1 MIKKLIKSK
10 TKSTIGAAIVV
21 GLASLV
27 SRFIGLVRDK
37 IFAHQ
42 FGASNILDAY
52 YAAFRVPDLV
62 YNLLVVGALSAGF
75 IPVFKQILEEKNKQE
90 AWKVTNGILNIIGIS
105 LVVVCSLLFIF
116 TPQLMQLV
124 VPGFSGEKL
133 DLTITMTR
141 VMFLSPVLL
150 GLSSIAS
157 GVLQACNS
165 FIVYSLTPIVY
176 NIGIIAGALFFV
188 PIMGEIGLAWGVILG
203 ACFHLLIQI
212 PTLLHLGFN
221 YQPIL
226 PWNNK
231 YIKKIGRMMVP
242 RTLGLAANQMNF
254 LVMTSLASTLTA
266 GSLTIFNFAKNIQ
279 YFPVGIIG
287 YSFALA
293 AFPALSEMIA
303 NDNKLEM
310 KQHLIDTARKVLF
323 FVVPITILFL
333 LLRAQIVR
341 VVFGSG
347 EFGWDATIKTADALA
362 YFSMSLFAQS
372 LIPLLIRGFFA
383 VKDTWSP
390 FIIAMISMVVNVGFA
405 LFLKEFYGVAGL
417 AMAFSI
423 SMVVQFALLWVLLRI
438 KMDGLNEIEIVP
450 LAGKISL
457 AGFVMAIITQALKY
471 PLASSVDMQRVWGIF
486 TQGFVA
492 GIVGL
497 GIYLGITYLL
507 DIKEFYEFKASAK
520 KKWMKWTDIENQ
532 IDEPDQV

>member
-1 MIKKLIKSK
+1 MIKKIIKSK
-10 TKSTIGAAIVV
+10 TKSTIGAAIIV
-21 GLASLV
+21 GLSSLV
-27 SRFIGLVRDK
+27 SRFIGLARDK

-42 FGASNILDAY
+42 FGAGNTLDAY

-75 IPVFKQILEEKNKQE
+75 IPVFKEIIEEKSKDE
-90 AWKVTNGILNIIGIS
+90 AWNITNGVLNIIGVS
-105 LVVVCSLLFIF
+105 LVIVCSILFVF
-116 TPQLMQLV
+116 TPQLMGLV

-133 DLTITMTR
+133 DLTIKMTR
-141 VMFLSPVLL
+141 VMFLSPILL

-165 FIVYSLTPIVY
+165 FIVYSLTPIMY
-176 NIGIIAGALFFV
+176 NIGIIVGALFLV
-188 PIMGEIGLAWGVILG
+188 PWIGEIGLAWGVILG
-203 ACFHLLIQI
+203 AFLHLVIQI
-212 PTLLHLGFN
+212 PTLFHLGYEFKFTF
-221 YQPIL
+221 

-231 YIKKIGRMMVP
+231 YIKKIGKLMVP

-254 LVMTSLASTLTA
+254 LVMTTLASTLTA
-266 GSLTIFNFAKNIQ
+266 GSLTVFNFAKNIQ

-303 NDNKLEM
+303 ENKTFEM
-310 KQHLIDTARKVLF
+310 KEHLIDTSRKVLF
-323 FVVPITILFL
+323 FIIPITILFL

-347 EFGWDATIKTADALA
+347 QFGWDATIKTSQALA

-372 LIPLLIRGFFA
+372 LVPLLVRGFFA
-383 VKDTWSP
+383 IKDTWSP
-390 FIIAMISMVVNVGFA
+390 FIISLIAMMINVGFA
-405 LFLKEFYGVAGL
+405 LFLKEIYGVASL

-438 KMDGLNEIEIVP
+438 KMNGLNEIEIVP

-457 AGFVMAIITQALKY
+457 AGFVMAVITQVLKY
-471 PLASSVDMQRVWGIF
+471 PLASIVNMQRVWGVF

-507 DIKEFYEFKASAK
+507 NIKEFYEFKASAK
-520 KKWMKWTDIENQ
+520 KKWMKWTDIEKQ